1 MLTDVA
7 LPTDRFTWHEA
18 ASQAAFVAYHARTDG
33 GSVWAG
39 GFAGDGSH
47 LGVISTVDGVEVS
60 VDTAGLDERHT
71 EHTMLTAA
79 MHDLWFHRSVSL
91 GEIELPLVV
100 EFLADDREHT
110 VDDVARTFRGV
121 RIEGDPRWIGF
132 CDLDGI
138 RLTMATTSAAGLT
151 LSPLPDP
158 MALPEFP
165 PD

>member
-1 MLTDVA
+1 
-7 LPTDRFTWHEA
+7 
-18 ASQAAFVAYHARTDG
+18 
-33 GSVWAG
+33 
-39 GFAGDGSH
+39 
-47 LGVISTVDGVEVS
+47 VISTVDGVEVS
-60 VDTAGLDERHT
+60 VDTTGLDERHT
-71 EHTMLTAA
+71 GDMMLTAA

-91 GEIELPLVV
+91 GEMELPLVV

-138 RLTMATTSAAGLT
+138 RLTTTTTSTAGLT